1 MEEDGRL
8 VPTSQSVSSGQ
19 SSSSGSVK
27 EASFQPPAIQSALLD
42 GKYFRVT
49 NIEGDKIRAICEMCP
64 KDKTIISVIS
74 STYHVSAMT
83 LTIKCNL

>member
-49 NIEGDKIRAICEMCP
+49 NIENRIRGVEI
-64 KDKTIISVIS
+64 
-74 STYHVSAMT
+74 
-83 LTIKCNL
+83 LG

>member
-64 KDKTIISVIS
+64 KDKTVIS
-74 STYHVSAMT
+74 GSVKSSSNFKTQLKV
-83 LTIKCNL
+83 